1 MQYLDSIYALLDF
14 FGTQKNNSVK
24 RLNLLQKSSL
34 IWLFMKTVFKLE
46 NLGRRYC
53 HLSSISGSNLGKS
66 WFS

>member
-46 NLGRRYC
+46 NL
-53 HLSSISGSNLGKS
+53 
-66 WFS
+66 